1 MIDVVKL
8 KRQVDLEDFAQ
19 QKYKLV
25 FDSRGRG
32 RCYFT
37 GKHKN
42 GDADPSLHLDRQ
54 KGRIRCHSQGCFGD
68 KGADVIDLVQKI
80 EGIGFGEA
88 AEQIASWAGVHQMVR
103 VELSSQT
110 QWSSTQ

>member
-25 FDSRGRG
+25 FASRGRG

-54 KGRIRCHSQGCFGD
+54 KGRIRCHSQGCFG
-68 KGADVIDLVQKI
+68 
-80 EGIGFGEA
+80 EA